1 MLLRVRRCPALVPV
15 TAVTKNSHLRHD
27 VFLHLVTHSLF
38 NACYGQL
45 LSRGVFV
52 EYLGDRLD
60 MFLEGLLLFGV
71 MAGEELST
79 ILSSLIEP
87 AFESGDMLPLTLL
100 WRQVPGVKS

>member
-1 MLLRVRRCPALVPV
+1 
-15 TAVTKNSHLRHD
+15 
-27 VFLHLVTHSLF
+27 
-38 NACYGQL
+38 L

-87 AFESGDMLPLTLL
+87 CLEKVTCSLL
-100 WRQVPGVKS
+100 YIGSENIRLIIINIARLSIRLV